1 MALVGI
7 LKQCIVIAL
16 LNKDLDYGRLMN
28 QPVPDNTSSNLNNS
42 AILGTPVDTASVNSA
57 SEKPLIPKG
66 IQSSATTA
74 TAGSSNAKTE
84 ASHSHT
90 KTSTSSSAWIRETV
104 ESLAVALIL
113 AFLFRA
119 FVAEAFVIPT
129 GSMAPTLMG
138 AHKDASSTE
147 TRFGYQCGASM
158 EFNTNTGANSSMAVV
173 GTIDP
178 LSRFEQPVD
187 LRGNQN
193 DTTFSGDRILVSK
206 FSYLWNDPQRWDVVV
221 FKYPRDARLNY
232 IKRCVGMPNESLR
245 VRHGDI
251 YTRPKTSDE
260 PAPQAKNETEF
271 SIARKPPSVVEAM
284 LQPVSDTKFLP
295 HRAIEAG
302 MPNVWQPSLAPGK
315 GNLGFSSSEV
325 TPAMTPIENG
335 WVVNQSASAEGSQ
348 SGAVAWSAK
357 LATLQNDGSSAW
369 LRYYHRVLSPLQWT
383 SILETGKL
391 PAAILPYSSR
401 LISDFT
407 AYNGAIKTE
416 RFNVFDKFGKLSK
429 DYSTDWLPSD
439 VSNPAA
445 SSYSRYSSRF
455 ETDGMHWAPDLACE
469 FDIDF
474 QLNSQFKE
482 DRQIKEDITRS
493 TAPSRTLTL
502 DLVEAGVHYQC
513 VIDLNDGKATLAA
526 NRDGKSLSVFQGEQ
540 GDLVPAPSAATSLRA
555 SGKHTIKFAN
565 VDNTLHLW
573 IDRTLV
579 RFSPSNRIRTDLES
593 DFENHRPQSTAQD
606 PLDAAP
612 VGIGLSGVAAQLSRA
627 RVWRDVYYIA
637 VEGENSNM
645 IDNQN
650 FDAELLQSVSAAA
663 LTDFLKATYAKTTT
677 ERFTSRTAVLR
688 DALFSTPELW
698 QKSPLFKNRET
709 VQFELGDGQFFPMG
723 DNSAASSDARAW
735 TPDHFVPRRL
745 LIGRAVVV
753 FWPHSW
759 IKSILSV
766 NIPIPNFSRIGLI
779 R

>member
-1 MALVGI
+1 
-7 LKQCIVIAL
+7 
-16 LNKDLDYGRLMN
+16 MN
-28 QPVPDNTSSNLNNS
+28 LPVNENPSIKPSEQSSEESFDPSGVKVSTN
-42 AILGTPVDTASVNSA
+42 AKASA
-57 SEKPLIPKG
+57 SDE
-66 IQSSATTA
+66 SS
-74 TAGSSNAKTE
+74 GEMSKNIE
-84 ASHSHT
+84 

-138 AHKDASSTE
+138 AHKDATSME
-147 TRFGYQCGASM
+147 TQFGYQCGASM

-173 GTIDP
+173 GSVDP

-187 LRGNQN
+187 LRGNPN
-193 DTTFSGDRILVSK
+193 DMTFSGDRILVSK

-251 YTRPKTSDE
+251 YTRPKNTDE
-260 PAPQAKNETEF
+260 QAVDTETADVKKDSVF
-271 SIARKPPSVVEAM
+271 SIARKPPNVVEAM
-284 LQPVSDTKFLP
+284 LQPVSDTNFLP
-295 HRAIEAG
+295 HRAIEAE
-302 MPNVWQPSLAPGK
+302 MPSVWQPSLAPGA
-315 GNLGFSSSEV
+315 GNPGFSS
-325 TPAMTPIENG
+325 PADRPSMTPIENG
-335 WVVNQSASAEGSQ
+335 WVVNQSAAK
-348 SGAVAWSAK
+348 WSAQ
-357 LATLQNDGSSAW
+357 LTAPTSDGSSAW
-369 LRYYHRVLSPLQWT
+369 LRYYHRVLSPQQWT
-383 SILETGKL
+383 SILKTGKL
-391 PAAILPYSSR
+391 PAPIPPYSSR

-407 AYNGAIKTE
+407 SYNGAVKTE
-416 RFNVFDKFGKLSK
+416 RFNVFDKSGKLLK
-429 DYSTDWLPSD
+429 DYVTDWLPSE

-445 SSYSRYSSRF
+445 SSYSRYNSRF
-455 ETDGMHWAPDLACE
+455 ETDGMHWVPDLTCE

-474 QLNSQFKE
+474 DLNKQVKQ
-482 DRQIKEDITRS
+482 DVTRS
-493 TAPSRTLTL
+493 TLPAQTMTL
-502 DLVEAGVHYQC
+502 DLVEAGIHYQC
-513 VIDLNDGKATLAA
+513 VIDLGDGKATLVA
-526 NRDGKSLSVFQGEQ
+526 NRDGQSLSVFEGQS
-540 GDLVPAPSAATSLRA
+540 GDLVESPSASTTLRA
-555 SGKHTIKFAN
+555 TGKHTIKFAN

-573 IDRTLV
+573 VDRTLV
-579 RFSPSNRIRTDLES
+579 SFSPSNRIRTDLEQ

-612 VGIGLSGVAAQLSRA
+612 VGIGLSGVAAELNRA

-650 FDAELLQSVSAAA
+650 FDAELMQSVSAAA
-663 LTDFLKATYAKTTT
+663 LTEFLKATYAKTTT
-677 ERFTSRTAVLR
+677 EGFTSRTAVLR

-735 TPDHFVPRRL
+735 TPDHFVDRRL

-753 FWPHSW
+753 FWPHPW
-759 IKSILSV
+759 IKSLFSL
-766 NIPIPNFSRIGLI
+766 NIPVPNFSRIGLI

>member
-1 MALVGI
+1 
-7 LKQCIVIAL
+7 
-16 LNKDLDYGRLMN
+16 MN
-28 QPVPDNTSSNLNNS
+28 QPVPDNTSSNPTSSNPTS
-42 AILGTPVDTASVNSA
+42 AISGSPVDTTPVKSA
-57 SEKPLIPKG
+57 SEMPSSHTG
-66 IQSSATTA
+66 FQSAAATA
-74 TAGSSNAKTE
+74 TSGSSNTKTE
-84 ASHSHT
+84 APQNHS

-147 TRFGYQCGASM
+147 TRFVYQCGASM

-187 LRGNQN
+187 LRGNPN

-206 FSYLWNDPQRWDVVV
+206 FSYLWSDPQRWDVVV

-260 PAPQAKNETEF
+260 REPQTKSKTEF

-284 LQPVSDTKFLP
+284 LQPVSDTDFLP
-295 HRAIEAG
+295 HLAIEAG
-302 MPNVWQPSLAPGK
+302 MPSVWQPSLAPGN
-315 GNLGFSSSEV
+315 GNLGFSSPEV

-335 WVVNQSASAEGSQ
+335 WVVNQSAAAEGSQ
-348 SGAVAWSAK
+348 PGPVAWSAQ
-357 LATLQNDGSSAW
+357 LATPKSDGSSAW

-416 RFNVFDKFGKLSK
+416 RFNVFDKSGKLSK

-474 QLNSQFKE
+474 QLNSQAKE
-482 DRQIKEDITRS
+482 DPTRS

-513 VIDLNDGKATLAA
+513 IIDLNDGKATLAA
-526 NRDGKSLSVFQGEQ
+526 NRDGKSLSVFEGEQ
-540 GDLVPAPSAATSLRA
+540 GDLIQTPSAATSLRA

-573 IDRTLV
+573 IDRALV
-579 RFSPSNRIRTDLES
+579 RFSPSNRVRTDLES
-593 DFENHRPQSTAQD
+593 DFESHRPQSTAQD

-612 VGIGLSGVAAQLSRA
+612 VGIGLSGVAAQLNRA
-627 RVWRDVYYIA
+627 SVWRDVYYIA

-663 LTDFLKATYAKTTT
+663 LTDYLKATYAKTTT

-698 QKSPLFKNRET
+698 EKSPLFKNRET
-709 VQFELGDGQFFPMG
+709 VQFEMGDGQFFPMG

-753 FWPHSW
+753 FWPHPW

>member
-1 MALVGI
+1 LSN
-7 LKQCIVIAL
+7 QD
-16 LNKDLDYGRLMN
+16 LNYGYSMN
-28 QPVPDNTSSNLNNS
+28 QPVPDNTP
-42 AILGTPVDTASVNSA
+42 ITASSGNANSDA
-57 SEKPLIPKG
+57 S
-66 IQSSATTA
+66 QVR
-74 TAGSSNAKTE
+74 
-84 ASHSHT
+84 T

-138 AHKDASSTE
+138 AHKDATSTE

-187 LRGNQN
+187 LRDNRN

-251 YTRPKTSDE
+251 YTRPKTSE
-260 PAPQAKNETEF
+260 EQAASTKNDTEF
-271 SIARKPPSVVEAM
+271 SIARKPPQVVEAM
-284 LQPVSDTKFLP
+284 LQAVSDTNYLP

-302 MPNVWQPSLAPGK
+302 MPSVWQPSLPPGD
-315 GNLGFSSSEV
+315 GNLGFSSSDV
-325 TPAMTPIENG
+325 SPAVMPIENG
-335 WVVNQSASAEGSQ
+335 WVVNQSVPAES
-348 SGAVAWSAK
+348 SRNGAAQWSAQLEK
-357 LATLQNDGSSAW
+357 PKPDGSSAW

-445 SSYSRYSSRF
+445 SSFSRYSSRF

-474 QLNSQFKE
+474 QNSQVPQ
-482 DRQIKEDITRS
+482 DTTRS

-526 NRDGKSLSVFQGEQ
+526 NRDGKSLSVFEGEK
-540 GDLVPAPSAATSLRA
+540 GDLVQTPSAATSLRA
-555 SGKHTIKFAN
+555 NGKHTVKFAN

-579 RFSPSNRIRTDLES
+579 RFSPSNRIRTDLEQ
-593 DFENHRPQSTAQD
+593 DFENHRPQSSAQD

-612 VGIGLSGVAAQLSRA
+612 VGIGLGGIAARISRA
-627 RVWRDVYYIA
+627 QVWRDVYYIA

-663 LTDFLKATYAKTTT
+663 LTDFLKATYSKTTT

-698 QKSPLFKNRET
+698 DKSPLFKNRET

-753 FWPHSW
+753 FWPHPW